1 MARSKAKAKGL
12 LSPQE
17 SLKPYTPT
25 LNGKFVKT
33 RDSQSYWGFPEPRY
47 DPKSKTM
54 VPGFELFLDYDN
66 KLPELREKIQI
77 RSRLIGKITWILMQR
92 LYCSEMLSST

>member
-12 LSPQE
+12 SSPQE

-54 VPGFELFLDYDN
+54 VLDLNYFLIMTISFQN
-66 KLPELREKIQI
+66 
-77 RSRLIGKITWILMQR
+77 
-92 LYCSEMLSST
+92 